1 MQATTAAMIERQVQD
16 KVGAAVT
23 GGYITPAMRGWAL
36 DLCRSNPASLDT
48 FIARQPPAW
57 CHLGTM
63 QRDGKAL
70 PTVRPE
76 TDLEI
81 AMCRQLGLAPG
92 RPRERDG
99 SLRDLKPPV
108 RDPTGGAGVQCAH
121 SRLKFRAS
129 GFACPPGATAFA
141 QPRPA
146 PLGL

>member
-1 MQATTAAMIERQVQD
+1 MIERQVQD

-23 GGYITPAMRGWAL
+23 GGYITPAMRDRAL

-57 CHLGTM
+57 GHLGES
-63 QRDGKAL
+63 QLDGKAL

-81 AMCRQLGLAPG
+81 AMCRQPGLAPG

-99 SLRDLKPPV
+99 SRRDLKPPA
-108 RDPTGGAGVQCAH
+108 RDPTGGARVQCAP